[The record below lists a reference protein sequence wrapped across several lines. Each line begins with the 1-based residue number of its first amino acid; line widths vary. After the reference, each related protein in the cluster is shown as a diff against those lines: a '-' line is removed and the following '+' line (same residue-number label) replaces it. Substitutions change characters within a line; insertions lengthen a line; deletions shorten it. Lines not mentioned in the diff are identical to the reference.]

1 MTHVYVHV
9 HVHVHAHVHVH
20 VRSLHRVLLLQDQ
33 GHRVRIGTHNV
44 HRKVVLEQGV
54 EHYPLG
60 GDPKLLSEWMVETG
74 GAVRLLNAPPSWRVS
89 PQPPQPPPSTP
100 AGLLG
105 LVLLAQGGALRSG
118 GVAVPPSGPMNGRG
132 AELAVSTSRDLADF
146 TALRARHHHGRDAQP
161 EAR

>member
-1 MTHVYVHV
+1 MTHVYTFTY
-9 HVHVHAHVHVH
+9 VH
-20 VRSLHRVLLLQDQ
+20 VRSLHRILLLQDQ

-60 GDPKLLSEWMVETG
+60 ADPKLLSEWMVETG
-74 GAVRLLNAPPSWRVS
+74 GALRLLKAPPSWRAS
-89 PQPPQPPPSTP
+89 PQPPPSTP

-105 LVLLAQGGALRSG
+105 LALLARGGALRSG

-132 AELAVSTSRDLADF
+132 ADGSLDQSRLGRFHGLARQAPSRERCATRSSLSS
-146 TALRARHHHGRDAQP
+146 RC
-161 EAR
+161 